1 MSLSQTLL
9 SSLYLSLSVSLSLF
23 VLATDQELR
32 QSFVD
37 MGYIRNVLT
46 SINPTVLT
54 DPLAPSIELM
64 APRNG
69 PSELEFRYL
78 QHKQL
83 WRTNYF
89 YFILRAEF
97 FFILFIL
104 NLFFSKRFLS
114 FLFNIFTVISFT
126 IFESFYFILC
136 IIIISLLFLFLFPLS
151 FLPVV
156 FIFAFTF
163 FSIIFLTLFIR
174 LFSFFCSPEM

>member
-1 MSLSQTLL
+1 MNVSFTHTPF
-9 SSLYLSLSVSLSLF
+9 LSLSLSLL

-78 QHKQL
+78 QHEQL
-83 WRTNYF
+83 WGTNYS

-114 FLFNIFTVISFT
+114 FFLTFLQSFLLHICNHFILFSALWFC
-126 IFESFYFILC
+126 FYFHCRFYLYDYSRFFVHQEC
-136 IIIISLLFLFLFPLS
+136 NISLW
-151 FLPVV
+151 
-156 FIFAFTF
+156 
-163 FSIIFLTLFIR
+163 
-174 LFSFFCSPEM
+174 